1 MDCLSLS
8 LFLECLIIEYLPYL
22 LPRYILVFVFFF
34 FWFGLI
40 WFVVCCSLLFARIA
54 SASDVMPRERFVDR
68 SIWLVSWLL
77 VLLLL

>member
-8 LFLECLIIEYLPYL
+8 LFLECLIIEQLPYL

-34 FWFGLI
+34 FGLVWFGSL
-40 WFVVCCSLLFARIA
+40 FVVLVRIA

-68 SIWLVSWLL
+68 SIWLVVGISY
-77 VLLLL
+77 